1 MPDLIRCE
9 SEESKVLSLG
19 STFFESRGD
28 SPQRTQNA
36 QRILIIFT
44 KFLQTAKRSTFLDF
58 SGFLEPCRTELN
70 KQSFLSSA
78 Y

>member
-36 QRILIIFT
+36 QRILIVFT
-44 KFLQTAKRSTFLDF
+44 NRQAIYVS
-58 SGFLEPCRTELN
+58 
-70 KQSFLSSA
+70 
-78 Y
+78 